1 MGFFFTRSTGIQRET
16 TFVNPNISLGD
27 TLLSAN
33 SKTRAYWNFTNL
45 EGDDWDIMTSLP
57 DSSLNGTYNL
67 VNNSGAFQP
76 TLGFFNAG
84 ESVVGTLRARTSSG
98 INNGLMT
105 SQVATALGNGERE
118 FHFLFTLQDGVQTG
132 GNKLAGMQANSLT
145 SIITMIDA
153 GKISFT
159 FALNNINT
167 CTYLSDSV
175 VIANN
180 VTDIHLL
187 RIRMTTT
194 SVTMMLDGVNVPCS
208 LSAGVAISTI
218 TLGSFTTTLAYGV
231 GGVIGNAIATPTFRP
246 DVGIPYK
253 YILKHAVT
261 DLLTDTEYLQLSAS
275 FLNL

>member
-1 MGFFFTRSTGIQRET
+1 MGLLFTISAKPQSEIP
-16 TFVNPNISLGD
+16 FINPNIALGN
-27 TLLSAN
+27 TLLTTN
-33 SKTRAYWNFTNL
+33 SKVRAYWNFTGL
-45 EGDDWDIMTSLP
+45 QGDDWDILTALP

-76 TLGFFNAG
+76 SLGFFNAG

-105 SQVATALGNGERE
+105 SQVATGLGNGERE
-118 FHFLFTLQDGVQTG
+118 YHFLFSLQDGVQTG
-132 GNKLAGMQANSLT
+132 SNKLAGMQANSLT
-145 SIITMIDA
+145 SIITMIDG

-167 CTYLSDSV
+167 CTYLSDSA

-180 VTDIHLL
+180 ITDIHLL

-194 SVTMMLDGVNVPCS
+194 SVTMMLDGVLIPCS

-218 TLGSFTTTLAYGV
+218 TLSSFTTTLSYGI

-246 DVGIPYK
+246 DAGIPYK

-261 DLLTDTEYLQLSAS
+261 DLLTDTEYLQLSSS